1 MAANTILV
9 TGGCGCVGYH
19 IVKALLEESS
29 SSEIHVFSR
38 NPTQNRL
45 PKVKYHAGS
54 LTNPEDLKSI
64 FSSIQ
69 PTVVF
74 HVASPTSAGNTA
86 SAKLF
91 YDVNVE
97 GTKALLTCAQ
107 ECERTKAFI
116 YTSSSTVAKSPNHF
130 TTEAQPLLPT
140 TSKTDF
146 DYYATTKAI
155 ADQFVLNSNE
165 PNGLKTCC
173 LRLALIYGERDNQM
187 IPGVIKV
194 LHDNQHTNQIGNNTA
209 LMDFLSARNAAR
221 AHVLAY
227 KALMKPET
235 ASQSKVAGEAFFI
248 TDGKPVP
255 FWDISRKIWAAA
267 GDKTPPE
274 KIKVVPVWLVLGLA
288 VALEWIYWVFTFGQK
303 SPGSL
308 RSHTIRW
315 VTEERTYSIEKAR
328 ERLGYE
334 PVDETDQSIKEGVE
348 WHLKELK
355 EKWGR

>member
-1 MAANTILV
+1 MEAHTILV

-38 NPTQNRL
+38 NPTQNQL
-45 PKVKYHAGS
+45 PKVEYHAGS

-64 FSSIQ
+64 FSSVQ
-69 PTVVF
+69 PTVVL

-91 YDVNVE
+91 YD
-97 GTKALLTCAQ
+97 
-107 ECERTKAFI
+107 
-116 YTSSSTVAKSPNHF
+116 
-130 TTEAQPLLPT
+130 PLLPT

-146 DYYATTKAI
+146 NYYATTKAI
-155 ADQFVLNSNE
+155 ADPFVLNSNE

-187 IPGVIKV
+187 IPGVMNV

-227 KALMKPET
+227 KALMKPES
-235 ASQSKVAGEAFFI
+235 ASHSKIAGEAFFI

-255 FWDISRKIWAAA
+255 FWDFSRKIWAAA

-274 KIKVVPVWLVLGLA
+274 KINLVPVWLVLGLA

-328 ERLGYE
+328 ERLGYD

-355 EKWGR
+355 EKGGR